1 MSNSNQTYPT
11 AFRTNGQTVVNC
23 AHEVELNRLAAMRGM
38 VTPERVIV
46 EKRMPTTPV
55 KVNNGR
61 AALFV
66 NGYVENRLSKVLFPQ

>member
-11 AFRTNGQTVVNC
+11 AFRTNGNEVVNC
-23 AHEVELNRLAAMRGM
+23 ANEVYLNRLAAVRGM
-38 VTPERVIV
+38 VTPERVIA

-66 NGYVENRLSKVLFPQ
+66 NGYVENQLSKVLFPQ